1 MASVSLAVVKIQN
14 DSPLAESSAAG
25 DAMQPITGTGALS
38 PWQPGM
44 FSLVVYIVIVMALIA
59 ALLFLSHWLGERRPG
74 EEKLRPYESGII
86 PTGPARLRY
95 PVPFFMVA
103 IFFLIFDV
111 EGAFIFS
118 WAIAAESLGWA
129 GWLQIVF
136 FIFVLLGGLA
146 YVWIKGGLAWGPNMT
161 RK

>member
-1 MASVSLAVVKIQN
+1 
-14 DSPLAESSAAG
+14 
-25 DAMQPITGTGALS
+25 MQPINSTGALS
-38 PWQPGM
+38 PWQPGV
-44 FSLVVYIVIVMALIA
+44 FSLVLYTLIVLVLIA
-59 ALLFLSHWLGERRPG
+59 AMLFLCRWLGESIPG
-74 EEKLRPYESGII
+74 KEKLRPYESGII

-111 EGAFIFS
+111 EGAFLFS
-118 WAIAAESLGWA
+118 WAIAGKALGWA
-129 GWLQIVF
+129 GWLQIGF

-146 YVWIKGGLAWGPNMT
+146 YLWIKGGLAWGPHMT